1 MAELSSEISA
11 AQAADFFGRTR
22 AAEMTESEAPE
33 RMRALEAILER
44 CNYEYYVLD
53 APTLPDAEYDRLWN
67 ELSALEERFPALRSP
82 ASPTLRVGGAPRS
95 DLAKVVHEMPMLS
108 IHTETDFS
116 REGAK
121 AFDARVRRELGLD
134 DEAPAVEYDCEM
146 KFDGLAVSLRYEKGV
161 LVRAATRGDGT
172 TGEDVTA
179 NVRTIRT
186 IPLRLT
192 DASVPEVLEVRGEVI
207 MHRADFEALNRRQ
220 LEAGQKTFVNP
231 RNAAAGA
238 LRQLDPKV
246 TAERRLHFYAYSLGV
261 VSGPVPADTQS
272 GILDWFAAI
281 GFPVAGLRRVVSGPE
296 ALADFHE
303 TVSAE
308 RENLPFEIDGVVYK
322 VNRLDLQTELGFVAR
337 EPRWACAHKYPPQEA
352 LTTVE
357 GIDVQV
363 GRTGKLTPVARLK
376 PVFVGGV
383 TVSNATLHNEDH
395 IAELDLRVG
404 DTVVVRRAGD
414 VIPEVLRVVHERRP
428 EGTEPFAMPEH
439 CPICGSA
446 TIRDDEEKDTRC
458 TGGLVC
464 PAQMKLSIVHFASRR
479 AAGIDG
485 LGEKIVDMLVEEGLV
500 KTPADLFSL
509 THEALTAPLT
519 ATVGTDKPVKR
530 MGPKAAANLL
540 ASLEKAKQTT
550 FARFIYALGCRHV
563 GEATALG
570 LAQHFGTLAKLESA
584 TLEEL
589 TGVEDVGEVVASS
602 VEAFFREPHNRT
614 VIEALVRAGVT
625 WPAVETKRTDSA
637 VAGKTF
643 VLTGTL
649 PNLTR
654 DEAKDRLIAAG
665 AKVSGSVSRKTDFVV
680 AGAEAGSKLEKAESL
695 GVRVIDE
702 ATLLA
707 MLADEESIESVV
719 PGEPTEPVASTEPVE
734 PAEPT
739 EVSETV
745 GGCEVVEEPSP
756 DAPAPKKKAARK
768 KKDASREES
777 SPAAA
782 PEAEQPSLFD

>member
-53 APTLPDAEYDRLWN
+53 APTLPDAEYDRLWD

-322 VNRLDLQTELGFVAR
+322 VNRLDLQAELGFVAR

-625 WPAVETKRTDSA
+625 WPAVETRRTDSA

-702 ATLLA
+702 ATLLT

-745 GGCEVVEEPSP
+745 GVCEVVEEPSP

>member
-322 VNRLDLQTELGFVAR
+322 VNRLDLQAELGFVAR

-702 ATLLA
+702 AALLA

-745 GGCEVVEEPSP
+745 GVCEVVEEPSP

>member
-281 GFPVAGLRRVVSGPE
+281 GFPVAGLRLVVSGPE

-322 VNRLDLQTELGFVAR
+322 VNRLDLQAELGFVAR

-745 GGCEVVEEPSP
+745 GVCEVVEEPSP

>member
-322 VNRLDLQTELGFVAR
+322 VNRLDLQAELGFVAR

-625 WPAVETKRTDSA
+625 WPAVETKRTNSA

-745 GGCEVVEEPSP
+745 GVCKVVKEPSP

>member
-322 VNRLDLQTELGFVAR
+322 VNRLDLQAELGFVAR

-745 GGCEVVEEPSP
+745 GVCEVVEEPSP
-756 DAPAPKKKAARK
+756 DKKKAARK

>member
-281 GFPVAGLRRVVSGPE
+281 GFPVAGLRCVVSGPE

-322 VNRLDLQTELGFVAR
+322 VNRLDLQAELGFVAR

-745 GGCEVVEEPSP
+745 GVCEVVEEPSP

>member
-192 DASVPEVLEVRGEVI
+192 DASVPKVLEVRGEVI

-745 GGCEVVEEPSP
+745 GVCEVVEEPSP

>member
-322 VNRLDLQTELGFVAR
+322 VNRLDLQAELGFVAR

-625 WPAVETKRTDSA
+625 WPAVETRRTDSA

-734 PAEPT
+734 AAEPT

-745 GGCEVVEEPSP
+745 GVCEVVEEPSP

>member
-322 VNRLDLQTELGFVAR
+322 VNRLDLQAELGFVAR

-625 WPAVETKRTDSA
+625 WPAVETRRTDSA

-745 GGCEVVEEPSP
+745 GVCEVVEEPSP

>member
-322 VNRLDLQTELGFVAR
+322 VNRLDLQAELGFVAR

-625 WPAVETKRTDSA
+625 WPAVETKRTNSA

-745 GGCEVVEEPSP
+745 GVCEVVEEPSP

>member
-625 WPAVETKRTDSA
+625 WPAVETKRTNSA

-745 GGCEVVEEPSP
+745 GVCEVVEEPSP

>member
-22 AAEMTESEAPE
+22 AAEMTESEVPE

-121 AFDARVRRELGLD
+121 AFDARVRRELGLG

-739 EVSETV
+739 EGSETV
-745 GGCEVVEEPSP
+745 GVCEVVEEPSP

>member
-322 VNRLDLQTELGFVAR
+322 VNRLDLQAELGFVAR

-602 VEAFFREPHNRT
+602 VEAFFWEPHNRT

-745 GGCEVVEEPSP
+745 GICEVVEEPSP

>member
-67 ELSALEERFPALRSP
+67 ELSALEERFPTLRSP

-625 WPAVETKRTDSA
+625 WPAVETKRTNSA

-719 PGEPTEPVASTEPVE
+719 LGEPTEPVASTEPVE

-745 GGCEVVEEPSP
+745 GVCEVVEEPSP

>member
-322 VNRLDLQTELGFVAR
+322 VNRLDLQAELGFVAR

-745 GGCEVVEEPSP
+745 GVCEVVEEPSP
-756 DAPAPKKKAARK
+756 DAPAPKEKAARK

>member
-322 VNRLDLQTELGFVAR
+322 VNRLDLQAELGFVAR

-625 WPAVETKRTDSA
+625 WPAVETKRTNSA

-745 GGCEVVEEPSP
+745 GVCEVVEEPSP
-756 DAPAPKKKAARK
+756 DAPAPKKKTARK

>member
-322 VNRLDLQTELGFVAR
+322 VNRLDLQAELGFVAR

-649 PNLTR
+649 PNPTR

-719 PGEPTEPVASTEPVE
+719 LGEPTEPVASTEPVE

-745 GGCEVVEEPSP
+745 GVSEAVEEPSP

-768 KKDASREES
+768 KKDASREEF

>member
-82 ASPTLRVGGAPRS
+82 ASPTLRVGGAPRN

-322 VNRLDLQTELGFVAR
+322 VNRLDLQAELGFVAR

-745 GGCEVVEEPSP
+745 GVCEVVEEPSP

>member
-322 VNRLDLQTELGFVAR
+322 VNRLDLQAELGFVAR

-625 WPAVETKRTDSA
+625 WPAVETKRTNSA

-745 GGCEVVEEPSP
+745 GVCEVVEEPSP
-756 DAPAPKKKAARK
+756 DALAPKKKAARK

>member
-322 VNRLDLQTELGFVAR
+322 VNRLDLQAELGFVAR

-745 GGCEVVEEPSP
+745 GVCEVVEEPSP
-756 DAPAPKKKAARK
+756 DAPALKKKAARK

>member
-1 MAELSSEISA
+1 
-11 AQAADFFGRTR
+11 
-22 AAEMTESEAPE
+22 
-33 RMRALEAILER
+33 
-44 CNYEYYVLD
+44 
-53 APTLPDAEYDRLWN
+53 
-67 ELSALEERFPALRSP
+67 
-82 ASPTLRVGGAPRS
+82 
-95 DLAKVVHEMPMLS
+95 
-108 IHTETDFS
+108 
-116 REGAK
+116 
-121 AFDARVRRELGLD
+121 
-134 DEAPAVEYDCEM
+134 
-146 KFDGLAVSLRYEKGV
+146 
-161 LVRAATRGDGT
+161 
-172 TGEDVTA
+172 
-179 NVRTIRT
+179 
-186 IPLRLT
+186 
-192 DASVPEVLEVRGEVI
+192 
-207 MHRADFEALNRRQ
+207 
-220 LEAGQKTFVNP
+220 
-231 RNAAAGA
+231 
-238 LRQLDPKV
+238 
-246 TAERRLHFYAYSLGV
+246 
-261 VSGPVPADTQS
+261 
-272 GILDWFAAI
+272 
-281 GFPVAGLRRVVSGPE
+281 
-296 ALADFHE
+296 
-303 TVSAE
+303 
-308 RENLPFEIDGVVYK
+308 
-322 VNRLDLQTELGFVAR
+322 
-337 EPRWACAHKYPPQEA
+337 
-352 LTTVE
+352 
-357 GIDVQV
+357 
-363 GRTGKLTPVARLK
+363 
-376 PVFVGGV
+376 
-383 TVSNATLHNEDH
+383 
-395 IAELDLRVG
+395 
-404 DTVVVRRAGD
+404 
-414 VIPEVLRVVHERRP
+414 
-428 EGTEPFAMPEH
+428 
-439 CPICGSA
+439 
-446 TIRDDEEKDTRC
+446 
-458 TGGLVC
+458 
-464 PAQMKLSIVHFASRR
+464 MKLSIVHFASRR

-625 WPAVETKRTDSA
+625 WPAVETRRTDSA

-680 AGAEAGSKLEKAESL
+680 AGTEAGSKLEKAESL

-745 GGCEVVEEPSP
+745 GVCEVVEEPSP

>member
-322 VNRLDLQTELGFVAR
+322 VNRLDLQAELGFVAR

-414 VIPEVLRVVHERRP
+414 VIPEVLRVVHERRS

-745 GGCEVVEEPSP
+745 GVCEVVEEPSP

>member
-322 VNRLDLQTELGFVAR
+322 VNRLDLQAELGFVAR

-428 EGTEPFAMPEH
+428 EGTDPFAMPEH

-500 KTPADLFSL
+500 KTPADLFLL

-745 GGCEVVEEPSP
+745 GVCEVVEEPSP

>member
-134 DEAPAVEYDCEM
+134 DEAPDVEYDCEM

-281 GFPVAGLRRVVSGPE
+281 GFPVAGLRCVVSGPE

-745 GGCEVVEEPSP
+745 GVSEAVEEPSP